1 MARPVRI
8 EFPGALYHIT
18 ARGNKKENI
27 FNRDRD
33 RMVFLKILNE
43 TVTRYHFICYAYCL
57 MPNHYHLLIETP
69 NGNLS
74 LGIRELNGVYAQ
86 KLNWVYKTVGHV
98 FQGRFK
104 AILVEK
110 ESYLL
115 ELCRYIVLN
124 PVRAG
129 MVQYPWEWQ
138 WSSYQATVGQA
149 ENPKFLS
156 TEWILSQFHEE
167 QRIAK
172 KSYEDF
178 VLAGIGKEAPWKDL
192 RGRFILGKDSFVEKI
207 EHYIDKKKTIRELP
221 RAERFVARKKLT
233 EIFNEGKLHPEK
245 ESKIFSA
252 HVEHGY
258 TQKEIANYLGVH
270 YSTISKALKRFIE
283 KNTRKD

>member
-27 FNRDRD
+27 FNHDRD

-43 TVTRYHFICYAYCL
+43 TIIRYQFICYAYCL

-86 KLNWVYKTVGHV
+86 KLNWAYKTVGHV

-129 MVQYPWEWQ
+129 MVQYPWDWQ
-138 WSSYQATVGQA
+138 WSSYQATAGQA
-149 ENPKFLS
+149 EKLKFLS
-156 TEWILSQFHEE
+156 TDWIL
-167 QRIAK
+167 
-172 KSYEDF
+172 
-178 VLAGIGKEAPWKDL
+178 
-192 RGRFILGKDSFVEKI
+192 
-207 EHYIDKKKTIRELP
+207 
-221 RAERFVARKKLT
+221 
-233 EIFNEGKLHPEK
+233 
-245 ESKIFSA
+245 
-252 HVEHGY
+252 
-258 TQKEIANYLGVH
+258 
-270 YSTISKALKRFIE
+270 
-283 KNTRKD
+283 